1 MNLWSLHPKYLDK
14 QGLMSLWREGL
25 AAQKILAENLP
36 IRTPMPMLEEFK
48 KSGNPIKAIGSY
60 LSMVAS
66 EGSRQGYKLN
76 HEKILCPNFD
86 AEFIEIKPEQIIFEM
101 DFLKNKLKKRNVKKY
116 YEVAQSSTVDI
127 NPVFSFSKKSLH
139 KYSA

>member
-1 MNLWSLHPKYLDK
+1 MSLWSLHPKYFDK

-25 AAQKILAENLP
+25 AVQKMLAEDASLQKP
-36 IRTPMPMLEEFK
+36 VPMFEEFK
-48 KSGNPIKAIGSY
+48 KSSNPIKAIGSY

-66 EGSRQGYKLN
+66 EGARQGYKLN
-76 HEKILCPNFD
+76 HERILCPNFD

-101 DFLKNKLKKRNVKKY
+101 DFLKSKLKQRDVKKY
-116 YEVAQSSTVDI
+116 YETAQASSIDV